1 MATAT
6 RTPRKWTREEDR
18 TLIYEAE
25 LQLSRRM
32 TIDNWKSI
40 AAKIPGRTRKDC
52 CKRWSKVCRNNNKG
66 AWDKAEDARLQ
77 NAVGVYGLK
86 YSVFSPRFQFEADN
100 LRWPQVAAEVRTR
113 YADQCAKRWYHSL
126 DPSVDRSVWR
136 EDEDQKLL
144 AAMKMYGQQWK
155 VISDNVF
162 PRRSTTDIK
171 NRSMHFSRKRT
182 LRARDVSLNQMSSSH
197 LSRTQSPSHGLNFD
211 SIASSDDASHSPYLL
226 GLPTPPSE
234 SASDW
239 PIDPFHSPYLLG
251 LPTPPSESAS
261 DWPIDPFHSPYLL
274 GLPTPPSESASDWPI
289 DPSSTCLPCNPVL
302 ASTQE
307 PSLRANNG
315 CLTSELF
322 AGLSVAQIDPWIEL
336 SIWPSS
342 TDSSFLCSDLDLPVA
357 AATTAAF
364 PDTPFY
370 ASLLPEHE
378 KQKLG
383 FNELNIDPSLQEM
396 SYQQQQQQRMNMTL
410 ALEGVDQTTLDNVV
424 EYLIRRKTSF
434 AMQAI

>member
-77 NAVGVYGLK
+77 NA
-86 YSVFSPRFQFEADN
+86 
-100 LRWPQVAAEVRTR
+100 VAAEVRTR

-211 SIASSDDASHSPYLL
+211 SIASSDDAS
-226 GLPTPPSE
+226 
-234 SASDW
+234 
-239 PIDPFHSPYLLG
+239 
-251 LPTPPSESAS
+251 
-261 DWPIDPFHSPYLL
+261 HSPYLL

-424 EYLIRRKTSF
+424 EYLIRRKTRF

>member
-77 NAVGVYGLK
+77 NA
-86 YSVFSPRFQFEADN
+86 
-100 LRWPQVAAEVRTR
+100 VAAEVRTR

-211 SIASSDDASHSPYLL
+211 SIASSDDAS
-226 GLPTPPSE
+226 
-234 SASDW
+234 
-239 PIDPFHSPYLLG
+239 HSPYLLG

>member
-86 YSVFSPRFQFEADN
+86 
-100 LRWPQVAAEVRTR
+100 WPQVAAEVRTR

-171 NRSMHFSRKRT
+171 NR
-182 LRARDVSLNQMSSSH
+182 
-197 LSRTQSPSHGLNFD
+197 
-211 SIASSDDASHSPYLL
+211 
-226 GLPTPPSE
+226 E

-424 EYLIRRKTSF
+424 EYLIRRKTRF

>member
-86 YSVFSPRFQFEADN
+86 
-100 LRWPQVAAEVRTR
+100 WPQVAAEVRTR

-211 SIASSDDASHSPYLL
+211 SIASSDDAS
-226 GLPTPPSE
+226 
-234 SASDW
+234 
-239 PIDPFHSPYLLG
+239 
-251 LPTPPSESAS
+251 
-261 DWPIDPFHSPYLL
+261 HSPYLL